1 MILALLLPGTHGN
14 PPPVP
19 NEDFSLASFL
29 SCLSTA
35 PQGSWWT
42 EDSEKLL

>member
-1 MILALLLPGTHGN
+1 MILALLLPSTHGY

-19 NEDFSLASFL
+19 NEDFSPALFL
-29 SCLSTA
+29 SCLSPA

-42 EDSEKLL
+42 EDPEKLL